1 MIGVHSPTEKI
12 NFFYTPKCACTLG
25 RQLWYHLHGA
35 DQIGGAP
42 PNFHDMVGQFPPASA
57 SSRGYAL
64 TRNPYDRAVSMYTN
78 LLCRRYVPVVYNI
91 IKKGMGDVPLTFFN
105 FCQFLLEVKH
115 KNWTNVEYH
124 LYPQTLTML
133 KAIPRDSLSN
143 EDLLIIRCAGVH
155 SDLESRQN
163 PNKYLFDQYKEAYYK
178 LTGSR
183 RFDVLIDQFSTMSC
197 FNNTTP
203 RLSKFEDD
211 ASQIEMV
218 GWEEFPP
225 TESFLT
231 PATRDLIAQIY
242 ADDFEL
248 LGYPLTVGTDSAAA
262 PSES

>member
-1 MIGVHSPTEKI
+1 
-12 NFFYTPKCACTLG
+12 
-25 RQLWYHLHGA
+25 
-35 DQIGGAP
+35 
-42 PNFHDMVGQFPPASA
+42 
-57 SSRGYAL
+57 
-64 TRNPYDRAVSMYTN
+64 
-78 LLCRRYVPVVYNI
+78 
-91 IKKGMGDVPLTFFN
+91 
-105 FCQFLLEVKH
+105 
-115 KNWTNVEYH
+115 
-124 LYPQTLTML
+124 
-133 KAIPRDSLSN
+133 
-143 EDLLIIRCAGVH
+143 
-155 SDLESRQN
+155 
-163 PNKYLFDQYKEAYYK
+163 
-178 LTGSR
+178 
-183 RFDVLIDQFSTMSC
+183 MSC